1 MPVASHLRILLAR
14 LNVERAKHGL
24 PAVSL
29 RRLAEE
35 SGASLSVLVAL
46 NTGQSRRIDYATV
59 DRLLIYFSRT
69 FPVSVNDLL
78 VWEPAAEQAA
88 PVVAA

>member
-14 LNVERAKHGL
+14 LNVERAKQGL

-78 VWEPAAEQAA
+78 VWEPAAEQAT

>member
-14 LNVERAKHGL
+14 LNVERAKQGL
-24 PAVSL
+24 PAISL

-59 DRLLIYFSRT
+59 DRLLTYFSHT
-69 FPVSVNDLL
+69 FSVSVNDLL
-78 VWEPAAEQAA
+78 VWEPAAEHAA

>member
-1 MPVASHLRILLAR
+1 MPIASHLRILLAR
-14 LNVERAKHGL
+14 LNVERAKQGL

>member
-1 MPVASHLRILLAR
+1 
-14 LNVERAKHGL
+14 VERAKQGL
-24 PAVSL
+24 PAISL

-46 NTGQSRRIDYATV
+46 NTGQSRRIDYGTV
-59 DRLLIYFSRT
+59 DRLLTYFSHT

-78 VWEPAAEQAA
+78 VWEPAAEHAA

>member
-14 LNVERAKHGL
+14 LNVERAKQGL
-24 PAVSL
+24 PAISL

-59 DRLLIYFSRT
+59 DRLLTYFSRT

-78 VWEPAAEQAA
+78 VWEPAADGAV
-88 PVVAA
+88 PGVAA

>member
-14 LNVERAKHGL
+14 LNVERAKQGL
-24 PAVSL
+24 PAISL
-29 RRLAEE
+29 RRLADE
-35 SGASLSVLVAL
+35 SGASLSVLVAH

-59 DRLLIYFSRT
+59 DRLLTYFSRT

-78 VWEPAAEQAA
+78 VWEPGADHAA